1 MKRFLLIALI
11 SGMIGSL
18 LTGVS
23 AAADLQAALA
33 NPARPEAD
41 RARDAARKPAEVL
54 QFFGIEQGKKVADLL
69 AGGGYYTRI
78 LVKAVGEEG
87 QVYAGNN
94 PFYMQFVKDNWD
106 ALFKEPSFQKVHRV
120 DGLVDQVALPQDGSL
135 DAVIIVLAYHDLF
148 LTEEDRSQMNAR
160 ILAALKPGGV
170 YGIIDHHAKEGSGTE
185 AVKALHRIEEAVI
198 VNEITAAG
206 FTLAKKGDFLRNAH
220 DDGTKMV
227 FDPAIRGKTDR
238 FVLRFEKPKQ

>member
-206 FTLAKKGDFLRNAH
+206 FTLAKKGDFLRNAR

>member
-206 FTLAKKGDFLRNAH
+206 FTFAKKGDFLRNAR

-238 FVLRFEKPKQ
+238 FVLRFEKPTQ